1 MLSIFSLPCVHLFC
15 QTFHDTNWFWLPSIN
30 ASWKGQLDWSVN
42 FSLPSFPY
50 QCPPTTIHSDKKDT
64 LQYISLS
71 ISMGKELIWRST
83 IILSHFIFP
92 LFWSSSLWWWWWWWW
107 LQNKDTMRMQ
117 KKASTADNNW
127 IGSHYR
133 LIFGRVLASYDRQVV
148 AINWLGG
155 FIITCTCS

>member
-1 MLSIFSLPCVHLFC
+1 MLSIFSLPCVHFFC

-42 FSLPSFPY
+42 FALPSFPY

-92 LFWSSSLWWWWWWWW
+92 LFWSSSFWWWWWWW

-117 KKASTADNNW
+117 KKQAQLTITESGLI
-127 IGSHYR
+127 IGWY
-133 LIFGRVLASYDRQVV
+133 LVEYWLLMTGRWWQ
-148 AINWLGG
+148 
-155 FIITCTCS
+155 